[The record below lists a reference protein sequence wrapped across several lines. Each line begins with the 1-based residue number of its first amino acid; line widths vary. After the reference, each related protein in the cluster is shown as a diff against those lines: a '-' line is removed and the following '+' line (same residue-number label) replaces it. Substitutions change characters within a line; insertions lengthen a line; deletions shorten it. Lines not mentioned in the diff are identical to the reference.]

1 MSRFVSFWRS
11 FALLVARLGLGGI
24 LILHGAT
31 RYQAGIGSQV
41 AYLAQFST
49 PYPEVAAYAATTF
62 EIVGGLF
69 LILGAL
75 TPLVG
80 LGVLV
85 QQVLTI
91 LWTSYYK
98 GPNLLNADG
107 TYHGGLRVLGGAGP
121 ARPAVPRL
129 RRRRRQPRPRV
140 PPQEGRARAGRR
152 ADRPPTPR
160 RPPSSPGRTGSA
172 RASDPVSEG
181 LAKNLLKPFRPGPAD
196 PAGC

>member
-31 RYQAGIGSQV
+31 RYQAGIASQT
-41 AYLAQFST
+41 AYLTQFST
-49 PYPEVAAYAATTF
+49 PYPEIAAYGATVF
-62 EIVGGLF
+62 EIAGGIF

-91 LWTSYYK
+91 VWTSYYK
-98 GPNLLNADG
+98 GWNLLNSDG
-107 TYHGGLRVLGGAGP
+107 TYNGGFEYSVALGLLGLLFFVLGGGVVSLDRVFRRKKPAAEVDEPSDSDTAG
-121 ARPAVPRL
+121 AGGTAVRPTSFPV
-129 RRRRRQPRPRV
+129 
-140 PPQEGRARAGRR
+140 
-152 ADRPPTPR
+152 
-160 RPPSSPGRTGSA
+160 RTS
-172 RASDPVSEG
+172 V
-181 LAKNLLKPFRPGPAD
+181 
-196 PAGC
+196 

>member
-24 LILHGAT
+24 LILHGYT
-31 RYQAGIGSQV
+31 RYRAGIDSQV
-41 AYLAQFST
+41 TYLAQFST
-49 PYPEVAAYAATTF
+49 PYPEVAAYGATTF

-98 GPNLLNADG
+98 GPNLLDADG
-107 TYHGGLRVLGGAGP
+107 TYNGGFEYSVALGLLGLLFLAFGGGVVSLDRVFHRKKAEPELDDEPAASSDTGAT
-121 ARPAVPRL
+121 AVEPGAFG
-129 RRRRRQPRPRV
+129 V
-140 PPQEGRARAGRR
+140 RAG
-152 ADRPPTPR
+152 
-160 RPPSSPGRTGSA
+160 
-172 RASDPVSEG
+172 V
-181 LAKNLLKPFRPGPAD
+181 
-196 PAGC
+196 